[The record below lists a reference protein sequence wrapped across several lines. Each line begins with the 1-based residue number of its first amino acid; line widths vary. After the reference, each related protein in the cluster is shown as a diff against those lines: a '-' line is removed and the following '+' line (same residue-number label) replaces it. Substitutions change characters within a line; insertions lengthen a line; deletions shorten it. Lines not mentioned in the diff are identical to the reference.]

1 MNNSRLKHSTL
12 GFLKIFFERNNKFND
27 TFSNLGNVFKNSK
40 WSDLKTQNIKNSLI
54 TQYFYLWF
62 LIVLLCS
69 FLFFYKLQF
78 ILESFI
84 FLKRTFTLFF
94 QSITFF
100 IGSYILLFNFF
111 KNKFIYNNE
120 KKLVKQV
127 FNNDISL
134 TNTSYP
140 TFNNNVNY
148 SHWNNYNLKILNL
161 YKTLHKI
168 NIFKNNEYLNNFYL
182 KDNNSNSTVFNLF
195 HKLSKNTSKLYI
207 TDLDFSFILN
217 NKIKNFNKISNF
229 SFTPSDINL
238 NFLNK
243 PDLNL
248 FSFNF
253 TNSVNLIKQERWFI
267 KNSFLTN
274 DISNLNQKYN
284 ESKKYI
290 NFFFND
296 AGITS
301 KNIWIS
307 NFYNS
312 ENIELGNNNFNL
324 NFLKNLNFYDTSTEF
339 FFKRNLNFLSNRNLF
354 FIKNFNMSN
363 SDKKNNLETYSTY
376 HFIYNK
382 YLRSLTLN
390 QNNLLLTYK
399 DISSN
404 LVTNNSLDTDLDY
417 KLSQNFIINQNSL
430 SILTTLVNTELTNKY
445 KFSQNRNF

>member
-12 GFLKIFFERNNKFND
+12 SFLKIFFERNNKFND

-40 WSDLKTQNIKNSLI
+40 WSDFKTQNIKNNLV

-62 LIVLLCS
+62 LIILLIS

-100 IGSYILLFNFF
+100 IGSYILIFNFI

-120 KKLVKQV
+120 TKLIKQV
-127 FNNDISL
+127 FNDNISL
-134 TNTSYP
+134 NKTSYP
-140 TFNNNVNY
+140 VFNNNTNY
-148 SHWNNYNLKILNL
+148 TYWNNYNLKILNL
-161 YKTLHKI
+161 YKTLYKI
-168 NIFKNNEYLNNFYL
+168 NIFKNNEYLYNFYS
-182 KDNNSNSTVFNLF
+182 KDLNSNLNLFNLF
-195 HKLSKNTSKLYI
+195 NKSGLKESKLYT
-207 TDLDFSFILN
+207 TDLDLN
-217 NKIKNFNKISNF
+217 FMLNSKIENFNKISNF
-229 SFTPSDINL
+229 SFTPSNINL
-238 NFLNK
+238 NFINK

-253 TNSVNLIKQERWFI
+253 ANSINLIKQERWFL

-274 DISNLNQKYN
+274 DISNLNKKYN

-296 AGITS
+296 VNVTS

-312 ENIELGNNNFNL
+312 ENIELNSNSFNL
-324 NFLKNLNFYDTSTEF
+324 NLLKNLNFYDTSTEF
-339 FFKRNLNFLSNRNLF
+339 FFKRNLNFLNNKNLF
-354 FIKNFNMSN
+354 FIKNYNI
-363 SDKKNNLETYSTY
+363 SDTKNKNILDNYSIY
-376 HFIYNK
+376 YFIYNK

-390 QNNLLLTYK
+390 QNNLLLNFQK
-399 DISSN
+399 NKNNKVLNNFSN
-404 LVTNNSLDTDLDY
+404 NDLNY
-417 KLSQNFIINQNSL
+417 ELSQNFIINYNSL
-430 SILTTLVNTELTNKY
+430 NILTTLVNTELTNKY
-445 KFSQNRNF
+445 KFSQNKNF